1 MPQPAPERRHVFIS
15 YSHADRIWVERLQRM
30 MAPLLRD
37 TGQELRLWDDSQ
49 IEAGLPWRPAIEA
62 ALAEA
67 KVALLLVSD
76 AFLASEFVIN
86 EELPVLLAAAKAEGL
101 LVLWVSVSPCLV
113 EHTPIYAY
121 QAVLSPSRHLNAM
134 NAVELAEALKTIARA
149 ILKALAALLPK
160 ATPSPAPAS
169 ASPAPAVTPQIL
181 RWSRTTEVYWEK
193 LDGLALPLLRIPAGR
208 FLMGSP
214 PTEPERSRE
223 EGPQREVTLNDF
235 LIGRTPITQAQWRVV
250 AAWQERSGESWDRE
264 LKPNPSW
271 FQGMAQGEGTASLFA
286 DERNTDNRPV
296 ERVSW
301 HDAMEF
307 CNRLNQRLGQ
317 RSGRHYTLPS
327 EAQWEYACR
336 AGTTT
341 PFAFGE
347 TITPELANYDG
358 NYSYANGPKG
368 IDREQTTPVGMFPAN
383 AWGLQDM
390 HGNVWEWCLDHWHRS
405 YAGAPADGTAWVNG
419 GDQREGSGRQ
429 ADPQQA
435 QAKSGDDARRLLRGG
450 SWDLR
455 PWYCRSAFRFH
466 LHPDYRDDGLGFR
479 VCCLPQGRFL
489 NP

>member
-15 YSHADRIWVERLQRM
+15 YSHVDRIWVERLQRM
-30 MAPLLRD
+30 MAPLLQG

-49 IEAGLPWRPAIEA
+49 IEAGRPWRPAIEA

-76 AFLASEFVIN
+76 AFLASKFVIN
-86 EELPVLLAAAKAEGL
+86 EVLPALLAAAAEGL
-101 LVLWVSVSPCLV
+101 RVLWVSVSPCLV
-113 EHTPIYAY
+113 ERTPIGAY
-121 QAVLSPSRHLNAM
+121 QAVLSPSRHLEAM
-134 NAVELAEALKTIARA
+134 NEVEQAEALNTIAETIRG
-149 ILKALAALLPK
+149 ALAAERPK
-160 ATPSPAPAS
+160 ATLAPA
-169 ASPAPAVTPQIL
+169 ATPQIL

-429 ADPQQA
+429 ADRQQA
-435 QAKSGDDARRLLRGG
+435 QVNAGDDARRLLRGG
-450 SWDLR
+450 SWLFHPR
-455 PWYCRSAFRFH
+455 YCRSACRYSA
-466 LHPDYRDDGLGFR
+466 HPGNRINNLGFR